1 MTQIIS
7 LAAYRAKLSQARCTC
22 GEAMR
27 ALGAH
32 GMRCPVTLTRADA
45 LDEAL
50 KALTDEAT
58 PPDVKR
64 MRAKG

>member
-1 MTQIIS
+1 MNHLIS
-7 LAAYRAKLSQARCTC
+7 LAARRAQLAVRDCTC

-32 GMRCPVTLTRADA
+32 GMRCPVSKARADA

-50 KALTDEAT
+50 AAQRRIYEE
-58 PPDVKR
+58 
-64 MRAKG
+64 KGTEE